1 MYPYYKGKRQADP
14 APVTVAICLL
24 AEALQ
29 HVGIMSLSPRGV
41 EADDVIATLASRAV
55 QQGMQVRT
63 QARHIMAA
71 CCCRLDDKRC
81 VLQHQLYHHAWSAT
95 LCQAGVSA
103 AVHGSISHAIP
114 TAVWV

>member
-1 MYPYYKGKRQADP
+1 MAIITTSCHVMHCCRHVMYPYYKGKRQADP

-55 QQGMQVRT
+55 QQGMQVRART
-63 QARHIMAA
+63 QAGTSFLPAA
-71 CCCRLDDKRC
+71 AGWMPEDVCC
-81 VLQHQLYHHAWSAT
+81 
-95 LCQAGVSA
+95 
-103 AVHGSISHAIP
+103 SISC
-114 TAVWV
+114 TAMRGQLLSAK